1 MMLKLNN
8 QETKYLLNDLVEYK
22 ERAMEL
28 LGEENPK
35 DKFNNIIGYKKQIR
49 LYSSIIEK
57 LKKGV
62 KVNV

>member
-1 MMLKLNN
+1 MLKLNN

>member
-1 MMLKLNN
+1 MLKLNN
-8 QETKYLLNDLVEYK
+8 QEKQYLLNDLVEYR
-22 ERAMEL
+22 ERAIEL
-28 LGEENPK
+28 LGDENPK

-57 LKKGV
+57 LKKKG